1 MRKATQ
7 SQRRV
12 HSGRDAA
19 GICALRLANQHVT
32 TPSLKTAGEVVRM
45 LGAVQAQDYAGAKW
59 AIAQRTTGTT
69 DTDVEREISD
79 GRILRTHILRPT
91 WHFVAATDLRWMLE
105 LSAPRIRAAMA
116 SYDRKLE
123 IDGDVRRQTRNVLTE
138 MLRGGR
144 HLTRAELAAQLT
156 GAGVRADGTQRL
168 AHLMMHAELDGLIC
182 SGARRGKQFTY
193 RLVDECVPPT
203 KYLMRDVALHNLATR
218 YFATRGPATESDFAW
233 WSGLTKADAST
244 AVDSVENL
252 QSEVIGGRTYW
263 FIAGAAAGPTGKT
276 IASLIPAYDEYLV
289 SYSDR
294 TAAQRRVKPERV
306 GETFSFLGS
315 YVVLINGQ
323 IVGRWKGEIR
333 KGAAMVKIEPL
344 TRLTRAER
352 GGIEE
357 QAERFAAFLGLPL
370 EMETRKQK
378 ASRRRL

>member
-1 MRKATQ
+1 MRKATR

-12 HSGRDAA
+12 NPGQDAA
-19 GICALRLANQHVT
+19 RICGLRLANQHLT
-32 TPSLKTAGEVVRM
+32 TPSLKTAREVVSL

-59 AIAQRTTGTT
+59 AIAQRTTGATV
-69 DTDVEREISD
+69 TDVEHEIAE

-91 WHFVAATDLRWMLE
+91 WHFVAANDLRWMLE

-123 IDGDVRRQTRNVLTE
+123 IDAEVRRQTRNVLTE
-138 MLRGGR
+138 ILRGGR
-144 HLTRAELAAQLT
+144 HLTRAELAKQLT
-156 GAGVRADGTQRL
+156 SAGVRADGTQRL

-218 YFATRGPATESDFAW
+218 YFTTRGPATESDFAW
-233 WSGLTKADAST
+233 WSGLTKVDART
-244 AVDSVENL
+244 AVNSVENL

-263 FIAGAAAGPTGKT
+263 FVPGTPSTGK
-276 IASLIPAYDEYLV
+276 AVVSLIPAYDEYLV

-315 YVVLINGQ
+315 YVVLVNGQ
-323 IVGRWKGEIR
+323 IVGRWKGEMR
-333 KGAAMVKIEPL
+333 KGVATVRLEAL
-344 TRLTRAER
+344 TRLTRAELN
-352 GGIEE
+352 GIEE

-370 EMETRKQK
+370 EMENREKK